1 MRHAWVLL
9 AAAAASLSGCM
20 ASQTP
25 VASVMPVTA
34 SQFVSSAT
42 SANTFEI
49 ETSRLAAKQTRNP
62 QVRRF
67 ASQMIRDHGMAGRQM
82 AASVRAAGMQPE
94 PAVMDSRHE
103 AMMKELAAT
112 PRSQFDARYVE
123 MQVKAHDEAVA
134 LFSTYAERGDEPTI
148 ARFARDTLPKLQE
161 HADRIRAISDKTL

>member
-1 MRHAWVLL
+1 MRHSWVLL
-9 AAAAASLSGCM
+9 AAAATSLSGCM
-20 ASQTP
+20 TSPTPIAAVTP
-25 VASVMPVTA
+25 VTT

-42 SANTFEI
+42 SSNTFEI

-62 QVRRF
+62 EVRRF

-112 PRSQFDARYVE
+112 PRGQFDAKYVE
-123 MQVKAHDEAVA
+123 MQVKAHDEAVT
-134 LFSTYAERGDEPTI
+134 LFSTYAERGDQPTI
-148 ARFARDTLPKLQE
+148 AKFARDTLPKLQE
-161 HADRIRAISDKTL
+161 HAEHIRAISDKTQ